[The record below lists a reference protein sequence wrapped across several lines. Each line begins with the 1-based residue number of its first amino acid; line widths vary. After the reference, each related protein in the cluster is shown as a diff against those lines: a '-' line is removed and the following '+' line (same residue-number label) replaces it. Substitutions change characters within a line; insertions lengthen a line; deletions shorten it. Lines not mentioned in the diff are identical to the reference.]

1 MQTKSK
7 IDTPTRTANARAIRR
22 DLLGPPLPPRSMKNK
37 AVAKLAMTAKKPRAT
52 K

>member
-7 IDTPTRTANARAIRR
+7 IEKPTRKAKARAMRR
-22 DLLGPPLPPRSMKNK
+22 DLLGPPLPPRNMKNR
-37 AVAKLAMTAKKPRAT
+37 AVAKLAMTAKKPKAT